1 MSASVEPASPTSAE
15 RQHLLQLLQ
24 SPEGPDTTNQR
35 MTLFRNWSDIINRRE
50 IPIEVRMCLEP
61 WRKKFHDQGKNAC
74 QMRMKGLDGVAK
86 QHEEELC
93 MELAQKIT
101 EQAGMEADPLKKL
114 TLMDIK
120 RKIEDCPVEDLVSN
134 IIQCFDDEDKLLEK
148 YLKERESEGMQ
159 IDEASSGGGTKDQM
173 ITDAQD
179 KAKKIEKLLNE
190 MKKKVAS
197 WKLENDELEK
207 EEFKCTGLNLLSQSR
222 RMVNGSADL
231 NKVLEKQ
238 RIKREEVQ
246 RRIVSNKETLLEM
259 EKILQ
264 MDFSELK
271 SDMVTIVDTL
281 LEDVRCW
288 RSQQQLAYVNMRE
301 EPTLDLIA
309 SRCGRVGEL
318 LWNICFQLQ
327 KDWSNLKCD
336 SPFKETSNIDSF
348 AEFYALF
355 CNILQGTFLVTEQDS
370 YVVKTDKK
378 SWPKIVVRILAA
390 EKLDCLTRGREVTAF
405 FCYEQKVN
413 MAYSA
418 ERCSLD
424 LKLVEKYSEK
434 LKQGQKKSFTQ
445 PKGGKYYQA
454 TFSDMQLDKNKFERD
469 IHVKVHEAKYRLIF
483 VTQVD
488 LDAPEREILWTMSL
502 PLVVITGAIQNCAAL
517 ASSVWQCYS
526 TDDVFKMPLKTEES
540 LPWKVVAKILNA
552 KMRRLG
558 NRELTEE
565 HLRHLGYRLTGESV
579 LQPERE
585 ISFQLFCEEKMQ
597 NCSFSFWRWFL
608 GIYNLIDK
616 YLKPYWLEGLIE
628 GFIDKDEAKQKLQEH
643 KKNRMFLLRFSD
655 NHLTDSQGIHSMFG
669 AVTGSVLSIKT
680 QGGKKI
686 GVVDS
691 IDPITSKKLH
701 ERNLAVILKTS
712 KDKRNDDIY
721 QYLYPGDRTRDEAFK
736 QFYEKGP
743 VVEGYSHAEDY
754 LVIHLEQA
762 LCCLD
767 LEEDQRKHKAPST
780 YSMPCFVQPHVND
793 AMGNK
798 SHLMTTDPTQPMRQN
813 SATPLSAK
821 QLNCP
826 ELRKRLSID
835 SRDGYGSAKEMVNR
849 SNPIWFS
856 PRDPPSMESMSDKTA
871 DSPGDSHHGS
881 PVGNSYVT
889 SYPDQVNTQLAM
901 NIHEIPAVS
910 YQQLSLSSTGSNTN
924 TINKQLLLSHVPVPV
939 PVTTHS
945 NVATKKIQGYNVGT
959 MSQFQVSTESS
970 TPVFTLAEV
979 LGKHRQTEDCS
990 STPLCIDEG
999 SNLSNCYSN
1008 ETMTDEEN
1016 LTSPKT
1022 FIPLTNVTSLV
1033 TQMPVEHTSGLDYDQ
1048 KAISPMDGY
1057 WSYNTAEQQLQQN
1070 QFQQQQN
1077 GGNLPNLPQLDSTDM
1092 HYDQHMQQQQAI
1104 ADRSNLFLELGLDYI
1119 DTQMQL
1125 DSGGSQI
1132 DTSVFDGIITAE

>member
-1 MSASVEPASPTSAE
+1 MSGEPASPISAE

-24 SPEGPDTTNQR
+24 SPVEPESTNQR
-35 MTLFRNWSDIINRRE
+35 LQLFRNWSEIINRRE

-61 WRKKFHDQGKNAC
+61 WRKRFHEQGKNAC
-74 QMRMKGLDGVAK
+74 QMRLKGLDGVAK
-86 QHEEELC
+86 QQEEQLC
-93 MELAQKIT
+93 SELAEKIT
-101 EQAGMEADPLKKL
+101 EQAAMESDPLKRFS
-114 TLMDIK
+114 LMDIK
-120 RKIEDCPVEDLVSN
+120 RKIEDCLVEDLVSN

-148 YLKERESEGMQ
+148 YLKERDSEGMQ

-179 KAKKIEKLLNE
+179 KVKKIEKHLNE

-197 WKLENDELEK
+197 WKQENEDLENED
-207 EEFKCTGLNLLSQSR
+207 FKFDGLNRLSQIKKI
-222 RMVNGSADL
+222 NGSADL
-231 NKVLEKQ
+231 NKALEKH
-238 RIKREEVQ
+238 RTKKEEIQ
-246 RRIVSNKETLLEM
+246 KNIATNKHTLLEM
-259 EKILQ
+259 EKMLQ
-264 MDFSELK
+264 MDVSELK
-271 SDMVTIVDTL
+271 SDMVAIVDTL
-281 LEDVRCW
+281 LADVQCW

-301 EPTLDLIA
+301 EPNLDLIA

-318 LWNICFQLQ
+318 LWNICFQLL
-327 KDWSNLKCD
+327 KEWRNLQCD
-336 SPFKETSNIDSF
+336 APFKETSKVDSF
-348 AEFYALF
+348 TEFYALF
-355 CNILQGTFLVTEQDS
+355 CKILQGTFLVTEQDS

-378 SWPKIVVRILAA
+378 SLPKIVVRILAA
-390 EKLDCLTRGREVTAF
+390 EKLDCLTRGRDVTAL
-405 FCYEQKVN
+405 FCYEQRVN
-413 MAYSA
+413 MAYSP
-418 ERCSLD
+418 ERFSLD

-445 PKGGKYYQA
+445 PKGAKYYQA
-454 TFSDMQLDKNKFERD
+454 IFSDLQLDKNKFERD
-469 IHVKVHEAKYRLIF
+469 IHVKVHEAKYRLVF

-488 LDAPEREILWTMSL
+488 LDGTDRESLWTMSL

-517 ASSVWQCYS
+517 ASSIWQCYS
-526 TDDVFKMPLKTEES
+526 TDDVFKMPLKAEEN

-558 NRELTEE
+558 NRDLTEE
-565 HLRHLGYRLTGESV
+565 HLRHLGYRLTGESN
-579 LQPERE
+579 LHPERE

-721 QYLYPGDRTRDEAFK
+721 QHLFPGDRTRDEAFK

-762 LCCLD
+762 LCSLD
-767 LEEDQRKHKAPST
+767 LDEEQRKRKTPST
-780 YSMPCFVQPHVND
+780 HSLPSCIQPHVND

-798 SHLMTTDPTQPMRQN
+798 SLHTTTDPTQPMGQN
-813 SATPLSAK
+813 SAIPSPAK
-821 QLNCP
+821 QLDCP

-835 SRDGYGSAKEMVNR
+835 SRDGYGSAKEMMNR
-849 SNPIWFS
+849 SNPTWFS
-856 PRDPPSMESMSDKTA
+856 PRGPPSMESMSDKTA
-871 DSPGDSHHGS
+871 DSPGDSHIGS
-881 PVGNSYVT
+881 PLGNPYVQ
-889 SYPDQVNTQLAM
+889 SCPDQVNPHQAV
-901 NIHEIPAVS
+901 NIHEIPATS
-910 YQQLSLSSTGSNTN
+910 YQQLSLTSTNICN
-924 TINKQLLLSHVPVPV
+924 QQILLSQVPVPK
-939 PVTTHS
+939 TTQI
-945 NVATKKIQGYNVGT
+945 NVATKKIQGFNIGT

-970 TPVFTLAEV
+970 KPVFTQAA
-979 LGKHRQTEDCS
+979 GKDMHRQTEDCS
-990 STPLCIDEG
+990 SSPLHIDEG
-999 SNLSNCYSN
+999 SSLSSCYSN
-1008 ETMTDEEN
+1008 ETSMTDEES
-1016 LTSPKT
+1016 LASPKT
-1022 FIPLTNVTSLV
+1022 FVPLTNV
-1033 TQMPVEHTSGLDYDQ
+1033 MPVEHTSEYVQDIIFQINGACWQYNAVDQ
-1048 KAISPMDGY
+1048 SFH
-1057 WSYNTAEQQLQQN
+1057 QN
-1070 QFQQQQN
+1070 QFQQQQV
-1077 GGNLPNLPQLDSTDM
+1077 GGNLPNLVQLDNTFQETNNGLQYNHDTREQQHTMTERSSSFP
-1092 HYDQHMQQQQAI
+1092 YDI
-1104 ADRSNLFLELGLDYI
+1104 GDYL

-1132 DTSVFDGIITAE
+1132 DTSIFDTIITAE